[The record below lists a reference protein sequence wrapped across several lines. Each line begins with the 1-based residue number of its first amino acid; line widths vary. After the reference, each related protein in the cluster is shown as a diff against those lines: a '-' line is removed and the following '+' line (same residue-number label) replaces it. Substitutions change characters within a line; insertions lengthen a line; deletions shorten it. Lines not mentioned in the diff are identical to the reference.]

1 MINFWSVSFFL
12 VFLLSEKPANFLV
25 FFNQVLD
32 FSDDEKEREAK
43 QKKKKPQSQA
53 RKKVRSETLP
63 SSE

>member
-1 MINFWSVSFFL
+1 MINFWTVNFFL
-12 VFLLSEKPANFLV
+12 VQRSQLIFFFL
-25 FFNQVLD
+25 NQVLD

-43 QKKKKPQSQA
+43 EKKKKPQSRG